1 MIRSILYLAILGI
14 TSIGLIF
21 KFLHQPGA
29 AVLLVTG
36 YSAIIIAIF
45 EYFIKN
51 FKRSSTL
58 QFFAP
63 ILAIFFV
70 LGVLFKINHW
80 PYSNEMLLFS
90 ISSFSFVFINYA
102 FKIRKSFHAILPL
115 IFSVFFLMALLRV
128 LRLPEPPY
136 LLYGSYF
143 VFVFLV
149 PIITFLSAKN
159 IIISNKKIGKNFL
172 IISVISIVLCLI
184 EYKIKFYP
192 NLLGIHGVY
201 NYVLKVILITCILL
215 FIGRTLLFKNL
226 KENYKLDHILLQ
238 FLGSSYLIL
247 MVILGL
253 VRAYG

>member
-1 MIRSILYLAILGI
+1 MIRSILYLTILGI
-14 TSIGLIF
+14 TSVGLIF

-29 AVLLVTG
+29 AMLLVTG
-36 YSAIIIAIF
+36 YSTIIIAIF

-63 ILAIFFV
+63 IIAVFFV
-70 LGVLFKINHW
+70 LGVLFKINQW

-90 ISSFSFVFINYA
+90 IPSLSFVFINYA
-102 FKIRKSFHAILPL
+102 FKIRKSVHAILPL

-128 LRLPEPPY
+128 MHLPEPSY

-172 IISVISIVLCLI
+172 IISILSIVLSLI
-184 EYKIKFYP
+184 EYKMKFYP
-192 NLLGIHGVY
+192 DLLGIQGVY
-201 NYVLKVILITCILL
+201 NYVLKVVLMTCILL
-215 FIGRTLLFKNL
+215 FIGRTLLFKKL

-238 FLGSSYLIL
+238 LLGSSYLIL